1 MRKTKNVL
9 FPCPLFLVKE
19 IHYQLIQK
27 TEKFFSLYNIE
38 KLILHIF
45 LKSFLK
51 NRFFSGTG
59 TENECFNLTY
69 TNNGGRE
76 STFADVCFCN
86 EDK

>member
-9 FPCPLFLVKE
+9 FPCPLFFVKK

-27 TEKFFSLYNIE
+27 TENIFSLDNIE
-38 KLILHIF
+38 KLILYF
-45 LKSFLK
+45 WSFFK
-51 NRFFSGTG
+51 NWFFSGTG